1 MKTSMGL
8 LLFVVLICSY
18 SVYKSN
24 FNYQRYE
31 SIEDSIDALELK
43 IFNSDAR
50 KIDLNHQEFIKKA
63 KICKENKTCFE
74 KPTLE
79 YLRFEILAATESI
92 KTSALCNQAKKAVGE
107 YSIELNKTMN
117 FQQDL
122 DSYLSLEQEK
132 ALEDKFKILMEELS
146 VCISKLI

>member
-1 MKTSMGL
+1 M
-8 LLFVVLICSY
+8 
-18 SVYKSN
+18 
-24 FNYQRYE
+24 
-31 SIEDSIDALELK
+31 ELK